1 MSKNNRSVKSVGLKG
16 MKYAS
21 LLILTLVFTI
31 SFVGLVAGEDNKR
44 IAIVPFQINSP
55 ENLDYL
61 EGSIFN
67 MLASRLSVDETIS
80 VIERTTVLKA
90 LGKDKYALLTADD
103 AVALGKRLGADYVVF
118 GSLTKLGETFSLD
131 AKMFDVN
138 KKERSTAVYAQ
149 GSGMDS
155 LIPKIN
161 EFARNMNFKILGY
174 VPAEGVAG
182 YKGLQAENP
191 NFIFA
196 TRDLMSKTDFRKSPF
211 WKIQIKGVDVGDIDG
226 DKMNETVV
234 IDKNDLW
241 IYKRGKEEFELFT
254 KFSGRPVNNFLAIDI
269 MDLNDNGIDEIFIT
283 NVSKGRLSSFV
294 VEYNPKAKK
303 LVRIENNIP
312 LFFRMFTL
320 PKRKPMLL
328 AQKMAM
334 DSSFFGPLYRV
345 EYKNGEYVEETAL
358 DFPRGTEIYGTTLP
372 VDIDYDGRPEL
383 VQIDKFNHL
392 NIVGLDG
399 KEEWA
404 TKEYWGG
411 TVNYFNTREKEEKIE
426 KGGDSAEL
434 EDGEVYI
441 QTRIFITD
449 LNHDGS
455 YEVLLCKNISETMNL
470 SPKFRLYETSE
481 IYNLSWDGINLSE
494 NWQSRLIDGYIADYQ
509 LKDVDS
515 DGIDELVVAVVFSF
529 EMTKLVPASSGVLI
543 YELSF

>member
-1 MSKNNRSVKSVGLKG
+1 MSKNNRRVKGVGFNG
-16 MKYAS
+16 MKYAA
-21 LLILTLVFTI
+21 LIILTLVFTL
-31 SFVGLVAGEDNKR
+31 SFVGLGVGEDNKR

-80 VIERTTVLKA
+80 VIERTTVVKA
-90 LGKDKYALLTADD
+90 LGKDKVDSLTTDS

-131 AKMFDVN
+131 AKMYDVD

-191 NFIFA
+191 NFIFS

-211 WKIQIKGVDVGDIDG
+211 WKMQIKGVDVGDIDG

-241 IYKRGKEEFELFT
+241 AYKRGKEEFELFT
-254 KFSGRPVNNFLAIDI
+254 EFSGRPVNNFLAIDI
-269 MDLNDNGIDEIFIT
+269 MDLNGNGIDEIFIT

-294 VEYNPKAKK
+294 VEYSPKAKK
-303 LVRIENNIP
+303 LVRIDNNIP

-320 PKRKPMLL
+320 PKREPVLL

-345 EYKNGEYVEETAL
+345 EYKNGEYVEGTAL
-358 DFPRGTEIYGTTLP
+358 DFPRGTELYGTTLP
-372 VDIDYDGRPEL
+372 VDIDYDGKPEF
-383 VQIDKFNHL
+383 VQLNKFNHL

-399 KEEWA
+399 KSQWN

-411 TVNYFNTREKEEKIE
+411 TVNYFNTREKEERIE
-426 KGGDSAEL
+426 KGGDVTEL
-434 EDGEVYI
+434 EEGEVYI
-441 QTRIFITD
+441 QPRIFITD

-455 YEVLLCKNISETMNL
+455 YEVLINKNISETMNL

-515 DGIDELVVAVVFSF
+515 DGIDELIVAVVFSF
-529 EMTKLVPASSGVLI
+529 EMTKLIPASSGVLI